1 MFAGITL
8 GGLGTSFG
16 AAAGCLVLGM
26 VIQVSSLWVP
36 SSLKNVSALVILVA
50 VLLFRPQGLFGRR
63 ERVG

>member
-1 MFAGITL
+1 M
-8 GGLGTSFG
+8 
-16 AAAGCLVLGM
+16 LGM

-50 VLLFRPQGLFGRR
+50 VLLFRPQGLFGRS